1 MEKTLTTCLFTLLA
15 ATLPVS
21 AVAGKVSSKWDLPD
35 RYNVTI
41 GAFFITDANTV
52 LGVRSTAG
60 VASVGAGIDFDR
72 NLDVEARETAGR
84 IDGYWRFTKRS
95 RVDWTYFKYER
106 DGRTDALDI
115 PIDLPPEFPSF
126 GIGDPL
132 VTQFDTDI
140 LKLAYT
146 FSFLNSE
153 KIELG
158 IGAGLYIAGIDLQF
172 QDPRDPGNTTAI
184 SDVTLPLPVGRIILN
199 YNLSPRWRW
208 TNSIDFF
215 YVNTGDFTGSLTD
228 LRSTVEHH
236 TFKNVGFGFGINRF
250 EMDLTLED
258 EGSDFIGSLNNN
270 YGGFLVY
277 VTVYGGIF
285 NPNK

>member
-1 MEKTLTTCLFTLLA
+1 MKKTLTTCLFTLLA

-35 RYNVTI
+35 RYNVNV
-41 GAFFITDANTV
+41 GAFFITQADTT

-60 VASVGAGIDFDR
+60 VASVGAGIDFSR
-72 NLDVEARETAGR
+72 NLGVEDRETAGR

-106 DGRTDALDI
+106 DGRKVLDI

-126 GIGDPL
+126 GIGDNV
-132 VTQFDTDI
+132 VTRYDTEV

-153 KIELG
+153 KVELG
-158 IGAGLYIAGIDLQF
+158 IGAGLHISSIEIEF
-172 QDPRDPGNTTAI
+172 QDVNDPTNKTAL
-184 SDVTLPLPVGRIILN
+184 SDFTLPLPVGRIILN

-208 TNSIDFF
+208 TNSVDFF
-215 YVNTGDFTGSLTD
+215 YINTGDFSGSLTD
-228 LRSTVEHH
+228 LRSTLEHH

-250 EMDLTLED
+250 DVDLTLED
-258 EGSDFIGSLNNN
+258 PDTGFVGSLNNN
-270 YGGFLVY
+270 WGGFLVY
-277 VTVYGGIF
+277 VTVYGGVF